1 MESYHLF
8 RSYSQFNSTSCESF
22 AINAE
27 PKGKLFVTS
36 SPGSTSLANGRWLDE
51 IFENCFESIVGLWL
65 GKHCCPFL
73 NDPSSEV
80 IMRPTRLFAELD
92 EYMGEEWES
101 STLGYLSDL
110 PNQRQVRDYQ
120 IDQTLRRA
128 VRAFSARWLPL
139 IPQEDSLVTDH
150 DEEIRDFWRASRK
163 DMLRAINRVSY
174 RSVLT
179 LFLFGLTP
187 IPNGISDDEEMEG
200 LTGQICVQTALQQ
213 VQRLRERQRNCQ
225 FSGAKVSPGSD
236 ALSTPAPTSNLT
248 QEYLAFESRAYWCAL
263 MFDTSGSLTLN
274 FRSSLTAG
282 LNGFTSEPAWRLV
295 KMWLAGSFHSRTEDW
310 RKNGFELTDDS
321 ACQVI
326 AAAAACKLY
335 VWKMIAVL
343 KEALREGVEEEM
355 VMQAWGSLMEG
366 IEMFKVTIRPLMR
379 DCERRLP
386 FLGQLERINWY
397 ETVLHYYLGILILVD
412 AVEAAERS
420 DLLSE
425 LTETRLDA
433 EHEAFNALKF
443 GLESQYTVYE
453 PPAGQDTAFI
463 TGLSGRSITASFVAV
478 DPYPHHV
485 VASVRLMNKV
495 VGREYQQGKI
505 KYEAYSY
512 LSSTLLKALEQLPQ
526 SSKSVQAAR
535 QYLQLALK
543 DVDSM
548 STADTIY
555 GISQER
561 ECDIY

>member
-1 MESYHLF
+1 MKKEIGCGSLVH
-8 RSYSQFNSTSCESF
+8 
-22 AINAE
+22 
-27 PKGKLFVTS
+27 S
-36 SPGSTSLANGRWLDE
+36 SPGSTRTTTDLWLEE

-80 IMRPTRLFAELD
+80 VVRPTRLFTELD
-92 EYMGEEWES
+92 AYMSEEWES
-101 STLGYLSDL
+101 STPGYLSDL
-110 PNQRQVRDYQ
+110 PAQKQAQDYQ
-120 IDQTLRRA
+120 IDQILRRA
-128 VRAFSARWLPL
+128 IRAFSARWLPL
-139 IPQEDSLVTDH
+139 IPQENSFGRDY
-150 DEEIRDFWRASRK
+150 DEEIREIWRASRK
-163 DMLRAINRVSY
+163 DMLRAINQVSY
-174 RSVLT
+174 RSVMT

-187 IPNGISDDEEMEG
+187 IPNGISDDEELEG

-213 VQRLRERQRNCQ
+213 VQRLRERQKNCQ
-225 FSGAKVSPGSD
+225 FNGAKVSPGSD
-236 ALSTPAPTSNLT
+236 TLVAPTPGPTLT

-295 KMWLAGSFHSRTEDW
+295 KMWLAGSFHSRTEEW
-310 RKNGFELTDDS
+310 RTNGFEMTDDS

-326 AAAAACKLY
+326 SAAAACKLY
-335 VWKMIAVL
+335 VWKNIAVL

-355 VMQAWGSLMEG
+355 VNQAWTSLMEG
-366 IEMFKVTIRPLMR
+366 IDMFKVTIRPLMR

-386 FLGQLERINWY
+386 FLGQLARINWY
-397 ETVLHYYLGILILVD
+397 ETMLHYYLGILILVD

-453 PPAGQDTAFI
+453 PFTEQGAAFPAAP
-463 TGLSGRSITASFVAV
+463 GRSITTSFVAV

-495 VGREYQQGKI
+495 VYREYQQGKI

-526 SSKSVQAAR
+526 SSKSVQAAH
-535 QYLQLALK
+535 QYFQIAFKDHDAMPLANT
-543 DVDSM
+543 V
-548 STADTIY
+548 Y
-555 GISQER
+555 GISQEQ

>member
-1 MESYHLF
+1 MRLF
-8 RSYSQFNSTSCESF
+8 TELDAYMSDECES
-22 AINAE
+22 
-27 PKGKLFVTS
+27 GT
-36 SPGSTSLANGRWLDE
+36 
-51 IFENCFESIVGLWL
+51 
-65 GKHCCPFL
+65 
-73 NDPSSEV
+73 PS
-80 IMRPTRLFAELD
+80 
-92 EYMGEEWES
+92 
-101 STLGYLSDL
+101 YLSDL
-110 PNQRQVRDYQ
+110 PHQKQAQDFQ

-128 VRAFSARWLPL
+128 IRSFSARWLPL
-139 IPQEDSLVTDH
+139 IPHENSIGRDFD
-150 DEEIRDFWRASRK
+150 DEIRELWRASRK

-200 LTGQICVQTALQQ
+200 LTGQVCVQTALQQ
-213 VQRLRERQRNCQ
+213 VQRLRERQKNCQ
-225 FSGAKVSPGSD
+225 FNGAKVSPGPD
-236 ALSTPAPTSNLT
+236 ALVGPSPASTLT
-248 QEYLAFESRAYWCAL
+248 QEYVASESRAYWCAL
-263 MFDTSGSLTLN
+263 LFDTSGSLTLN

-295 KMWLAGSFHSRTEDW
+295 KMWLAGSFHSRTEEW
-310 RKNGFELTDDS
+310 RKNGFELTHDS

-326 AAAAACKLY
+326 SAAAACKLY
-335 VWKMIAVL
+335 VWKMVAVL

-355 VMQAWGSLMEG
+355 VNQAWTSLMDG
-366 IEMFKVTIRPLMR
+366 IEIFKATIRPLMR

-397 ETVLHYYLGILILVD
+397 ETMLHYYLGILILVD
-412 AVEAAERS
+412 AVEAAERT
-420 DLLSE
+420 DLLAE

-443 GLESQYTVYE
+443 GLESQYTIYE
-453 PPAGQDTAFI
+453 PLTEQSTGFTTA
-463 TGLSGRSITASFVAV
+463 LAGRSITTTFVAV

-495 VGREYQQGKI
+495 VSREYQQGKI

-543 DVDSM
+543 DLDSM
-548 STADTIY
+548 STAETVY
-555 GISQER
+555 GISQEQ

>member
-1 MESYHLF
+1 
-8 RSYSQFNSTSCESF
+8 
-22 AINAE
+22 
-27 PKGKLFVTS
+27 
-36 SPGSTSLANGRWLDE
+36 
-51 IFENCFESIVGLWL
+51 
-65 GKHCCPFL
+65 
-73 NDPSSEV
+73 
-80 IMRPTRLFAELD
+80 MRPTRLFTELD
-92 EYMGEEWES
+92 AYMGEEWES
-101 STLGYLSDL
+101 STPGHLSDL
-110 PNQRQVRDYQ
+110 PSQQQARDYQ

-139 IPQEDSLVTDH
+139 IPREVSGVGDH
-150 DEEIRDFWRASRK
+150 EEEIRQLWRASRK

-174 RSVLT
+174 RSVIT

-236 ALSTPAPTSNLT
+236 ALAAPTPASSLT

-295 KMWLAGSFHSRTEDW
+295 KMWLAGSFHSKTEEWRT
-310 RKNGFELTDDS
+310 NGFELTDDS

-355 VMQAWGSLMEG
+355 VTQAWTFLMEG
-366 IEMFKVTIRPLMR
+366 IEMFKVTIRPLLR

-412 AVEAAERS
+412 AVEAAERT

-433 EHEAFNALKF
+433 EHEAINALKF
-443 GLESQYTVYE
+443 GLESQYTIYE
-453 PPAGQDTAFI
+453 PATEQGTDFP
-463 TGLSGRSITASFVAV
+463 TGSSGRSITASFVAV

-495 VGREYQQGKI
+495 VCREYQQGKI

-535 QYLQLALK
+535 QYLHLAFRDL
-543 DVDSM
+543 DSF
-548 STADTIY
+548 STGDTIY
-555 GISQER
+555 GISQEE